1 MVSRMTI
8 LVEGQCGVFGLA
20 QCDTPSNAFKFVGS
34 REKHAGIQRAGFW
47 AAENTSPAERNRSK
61 IIVRKLTKNFH

>member
-1 MVSRMTI
+1 M
-8 LVEGQCGVFGLA
+8 EGQCGVFGLA

-47 AAENTSPAERNRSK
+47 VAEGIRRNE
-61 IIVRKLTKNFH
+61 IVPKLLFAN